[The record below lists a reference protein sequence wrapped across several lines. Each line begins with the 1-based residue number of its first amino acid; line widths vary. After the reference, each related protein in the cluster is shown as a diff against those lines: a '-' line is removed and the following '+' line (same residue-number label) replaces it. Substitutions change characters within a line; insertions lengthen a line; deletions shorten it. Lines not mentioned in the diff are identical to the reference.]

1 MKTLILCLYGRAGLE
16 CLNYLLFHNYHEYNE
31 VMIFT
36 HKKNNDSLIEF
47 ATSLKLKVF
56 TTSINNC
63 YDEIKG
69 KSGLLLSIH
78 YRNIIKNNILKE
90 FQGIKINLHPSLLP
104 DYKGCFSSVWAII
117 NGEKETGITYHILTE
132 DIDAGNILIQE
143 KIKINQDDTAYSI
156 FHKLITLGIQLL
168 PRLFMLLENNYTG
181 TPQYLTGH
189 ERYYKRQLPYDG
201 LIDPDWEEDKKER
214 FVRAMYFPPY
224 EGAVLNE

>member
-1 MKTLILCLYGRAGLE
+1 
-16 CLNYLLFHNYHEYNE
+16 
-31 VMIFT
+31 MIFT

-47 ATSLKLKVF
+47 ATSLKLNVF

-143 KIKINQDDTAYSI
+143 KIKINQDDTAYSL

-168 PRLFMLLENNYTG
+168 PRLFMLVENNYGG

-201 LIDPDWEEDKKER
+201 LIDPNWEEDKKER
-214 FVRAMYFPPY
+214 FIRAMYFPPY
-224 EGAVLNE
+224 EGAVLKK